1 MYITACEL
9 KHTLL
14 SSVSFVIDYFCVE
27 CVFTED
33 FCLFVC
39 LFVCIFVSLDP
50 TVIFSQFF
58 GGGGM
63 PFDTVD
69 FGSAF
74 GGSSFGG
81 SGTGG
86 RRRRGQG
93 GNAFTFN
100 FGF

>member
-1 MYITACEL
+1 
-9 KHTLL
+9 
-14 SSVSFVIDYFCVE
+14 
-27 CVFTED
+27 
-33 FCLFVC
+33 
-39 LFVCIFVSLDP
+39 
-50 TVIFSQFF
+50 
-58 GGGGM
+58 M
-63 PFDTVD
+63 PFDTID

-100 FGF
+100 LGF